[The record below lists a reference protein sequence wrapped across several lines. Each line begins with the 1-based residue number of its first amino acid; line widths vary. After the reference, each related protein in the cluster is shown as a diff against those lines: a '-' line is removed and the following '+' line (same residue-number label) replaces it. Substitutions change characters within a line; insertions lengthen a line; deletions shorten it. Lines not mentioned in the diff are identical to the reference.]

1 MDIKAE
7 RPVQE
12 VVEPL
17 DISAEGMPGC
27 VEETPPLAPKERE
40 TADRVLIILGLF
52 LLVFIVT
59 MTVIFCVKGST
70 PDVLIQCV
78 LGGSGLEALVLA
90 LIKIS
95 KVRAGYKSGSD
106 PSDGAG

>member
-1 MDIKAE
+1 MDIKAK
-7 RPVQE
+7 RPAPKI
-12 VVEPL
+12 VEPL
-17 DISAEGMPGC
+17 DIFNEDTVGY
-27 VEETPPLAPKERE
+27 VEETPPLVPKERE

-90 LIKIS
+90 AIKIS
-95 KVRAGYKSGSD
+95 KVRAGNKSGSD